1 MYDKE
6 KLNAGLNQL
15 TGLDYEAAARR
26 FKATNKDFFGV
37 IQLES
42 GFFAEVAA
50 LALGQNANELKAL
63 SLREYFNIC
72 NEVQRFLNSD
82 SEENPTVSN

>member
-6 KLNAGLNQL
+6 QLTAGLEKL

-50 LALGQNANELKAL
+50 LALGQNVHELQAL
-63 SLREYFNIC
+63 PIREYFGIIT
-72 NEVQRFLNSD
+72 ETQRFLN
-82 SEENPTVSN
+82 EHLGVENLVSN

>member
-1 MYDKE
+1 M
-6 KLNAGLNQL
+6 
-15 TGLDYEAAARR
+15 
-26 FKATNKDFFGV
+26 

-82 SEENPTVSN
+82 SEENPIVSN

>member
-1 MYDKE
+1 MYDKT
-6 KLNAGLNQL
+6 KLDEGLSKL

-37 IQLES
+37 IQLEN
-42 GFFAEVAA
+42 GFMIELAAAA
-50 LALGQNANELKAL
+50 LGINANELKAL

-82 SEENPTVSN
+82 SQENQTA